1 MTVRNHLKRP
11 YDQTPPVHRHLY
23 TLLAVVSITSIQLLT
38 GRAKDPKTLATD
50 GNCWMYNMDPPP
62 VVIVFLSTWMRV
74 SLDIK
79 IKQWKW
85 HWQNTILCFP
95 DKVKQFKKD
104 VKRER
109 KITPDDYECSTFN
122 CAPQVKILVFNP
134 GVVPA
139 CFFHFHSLI
148 RDLMVC

>member
-1 MTVRNHLKRP
+1 
-11 YDQTPPVHRHLY
+11 
-23 TLLAVVSITSIQLLT
+23 
-38 GRAKDPKTLATD
+38 
-50 GNCWMYNMDPPP
+50 MDPPP

-134 GVVPA
+134 GVDLWSIRESGEGSKCCRPVPGSKRPTRQVPLTPVA
-139 CFFHFHSLI
+139 HRPCEPALTYSLSNLLYCYLFL
-148 RDLMVC
+148 RHAPHNVLDDSPYS